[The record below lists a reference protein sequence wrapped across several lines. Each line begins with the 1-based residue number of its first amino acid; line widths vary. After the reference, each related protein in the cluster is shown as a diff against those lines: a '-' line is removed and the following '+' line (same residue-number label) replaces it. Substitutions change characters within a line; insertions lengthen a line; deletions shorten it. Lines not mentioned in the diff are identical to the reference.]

1 MHLLPRPPR
10 WETLCDGGEAVPGDG
25 PSLVYW
31 AKPDTVLPCSLLETR
46 QPRSFLYGKKVQ
58 TKRVSVFSRKYNKAR
73 TSVLPDDLKDK
84 AESSKEAVS
93 QRSHVRRSLF

>member
-10 WETLCDGGEAVPGDG
+10 WDTLCDGGEAVPGDG

-46 QPRSFLYGKKVQ
+46 QPRSFLYGKKYKPSGFQ
-58 TKRVSVFSRKYNKAR
+58 FFQGNTTKQEPQFC
-73 TSVLPDDLKDK
+73 LMI
-84 AESSKEAVS
+84 
-93 QRSHVRRSLF
+93 